1 MSYRLTA
8 AWFSAALACTGPA
21 WAQESPKPEPADKVD
36 KPERA
41 EKAEKAEAD
50 ENIRYLLGASLAIG
64 PEYDGSSRQR
74 AKIRPL
80 WAAKIGRVRLATSG
94 GSALLGFGRDGAG
107 PGASTQLI
115 ERDKWRLGVSLR
127 VDSGRDSGDARTTQG
142 LPDVKRTLRARIY
155 VNYSLTPDWNLGAS
169 LSQDVLGRRGGLTG
183 SVDLGWRFY
192 RSEDTEWTTGLG
204 VSAADAQ
211 NLRSYFGVPASAVAQ
226 SGKPAY
232 EPGAGLRDVHFGVG
246 FKHALSKHWFLFGGA
261 GTSRLLGPAADSPL
275 VQKTGSAAAALGLA
289 WRN

>member
-1 MSYRLTA
+1 MSHRLTA
-8 AWFSAALACTGPA
+8 ALFSAVLACTVPVQ
-21 WAQESPKPEPADKVD
+21 AQESPKQEEPEKHEKADK
-36 KPERA
+36 A
-41 EKAEKAEAD
+41 EQD

-74 AKIRPL
+74 VKIKPL
-80 WAAKIGRVRLATSG
+80 WAARIGRFRIATSG
-94 GSALLGFGRDGAG
+94 GSALLGFGREGAG

-115 ERDKWRLGVSLR
+115 ERGKWRLGVSLR

-142 LPDVKRTLRARIY
+142 LPDVKRTLRARVY
-155 VNYSLTPDWNLGAS
+155 VNYSLTPDWNLGGS
-169 LSQDVLGRRGGLTG
+169 LSQDVLGRQGGLTG

-204 VSAADAQ
+204 VSAANAQ
-211 NLRSYFGVPASAVAQ
+211 NLRSYFGVPASATA
-226 SGKPAY
+226 STGKPAY
-232 EPGAGLRDVHFGVG
+232 EPGAGLRDVHFGFG

-275 VQKTGSAAAALGLA
+275 VQKPGSAAAGLGVA